1 MDREQVRAMLPKVGD
16 RRMERPISISTGNGT
31 GNVIPALRPCT
42 VVYVN
47 PEHWWYT
54 VEFDSGL
61 RESYKL
67 PRVKVNPGSRRE
79 WEQ

>member
-1 MDREQVRAMLPKVGD
+1 MEKEQVRALLPKVGD
-16 RRMERPISISTGNGT
+16 RRMERLVSISTGNGT

-47 PEHWWYT
+47 TEHWWYT
-54 VEFDSGL
+54 VEFEGGI
-61 RESYKL
+61 RESFKL
-67 PRVKVNPGSRRE
+67 PRVKINPWSARE

>member
-1 MDREQVRAMLPKVGD
+1 MALLNREQVRALLPKVGD
-16 RRMERPISISTGNGT
+16 RLMEHPTT
-31 GNVIPALRPCT
+31 LIPGVGSSVPPARACT

-47 PEHWWYT
+47 ADHCWYT

-67 PRVKVNPGSRRE
+67 PKTKLQGEGGPRL
-79 WEQ
+79 